1 MSKNDNFGAEIV
13 EANDDEDDSI
23 DEDDDKPSRLIGTKS
38 FGCVIVEEK
47 DFMHGFKLREEDVKL
62 PQYKNDDLVLN
73 LIPEL
78 ISRRLMAQ
86 NEIVKSVSS

>member
-1 MSKNDNFGAEIV
+1 
-13 EANDDEDDSI
+13 
-23 DEDDDKPSRLIGTKS
+23 
-38 FGCVIVEEK
+38 
-47 DFMHGFKLREEDVKL
+47 MHGFKLREEDVKL

-86 NEIVKSVSS
+86 NEIVKSVSRFLKKIRGIWWFEVVVDGFHHRARGHLKVGSVL

>member
-1 MSKNDNFGAEIV
+1 MMRMIPLMKMMTRMYLQ
-13 EANDDEDDSI
+13 
-23 DEDDDKPSRLIGTKS
+23 PSRLIGTKS

>member
-23 DEDDDKPSRLIGTKS
+23 DEDDDKPSRLTGTKS

-47 DFMHGFKLREEDVKL
+47 DFMHGFKVRITFIICLDFNYFPFQKWHAPFYHCYLYFV
-62 PQYKNDDLVLN
+62 NN
-73 LIPEL
+73 
-78 ISRRLMAQ
+78 
-86 NEIVKSVSS
+86 

>member
-1 MSKNDNFGAEIV
+1 
-13 EANDDEDDSI
+13 
-23 DEDDDKPSRLIGTKS
+23 
-38 FGCVIVEEK
+38 
-47 DFMHGFKLREEDVKL
+47 MHGFKLREEDVKL

-86 NEIVKSVSS
+86 NEIVKSVSRLARILPFNIYLISNGLNKNLLIYVYVVYMCVYVC